1 MRTLPAHDPIRL
13 DAEKVA
19 RRLGPSDSLGQ
30 DIIVAGGTGLV
41 GRYVIATLQAMQ
53 RLYGYHQRLWS
64 ISGSITNPKL
74 ANESVRHVNVD
85 LRRPDPQ
92 AHVSLPPKATC
103 LIFAAGYGQPSKFM
117 GSPLDSLSINVTGL
131 AWLMERVADGG
142 HVLYLSSA
150 EVYSGLTEGPFTEEK
165 LGTTGPTHPRAHYIE
180 AKRAGEALALAA
192 SDRGRLT
199 VSVARL
205 ALAYGPGTRADD
217 GRVLNE
223 FIRSALTRG
232 LVTMRDPGRHKRTY
246 CYVSDAVDMMLW
258 MLMNSQSGVFNVG
271 GESRT
276 SIRQLAQL
284 VARYCGAHLT
294 VPEGPDDG
302 LPGAPGDVWLSLNKL
317 RKAGYQGNLTP
328 LEVGLPRTI
337 DWQRNNLYTNVPRF
351 QQ

>member
-1 MRTLPAHDPIRL
+1 MRILPAHDLIRL
-13 DAEKVA
+13 DAEKIA

-30 DIIVAGGTGLV
+30 DVIVAGGTGLV
-41 GRYVIATLQAMQ
+41 GRYVISTLQAMQ
-53 RLYGYHQRLWS
+53 RLYGYDQRVWS
-64 ISGSITNPKL
+64 ISGSITDPKIAPEL
-74 ANESVRHVNVD
+74 VRHVHID
-85 LRRPDPQ
+85 LRRPDPRTETG
-92 AHVSLPPKATC
+92 LPPKASC

-117 GSPLDSLSINVTGL
+117 ASPLDSLSINVTGL
-131 AWLMERVADGG
+131 AWLLERVADGG
-142 HVLYLSSA
+142 RVLYLSSA
-150 EVYSGLTEGPFTEEK
+150 EVYSGLTEGPFTEER

-192 SDRGRLT
+192 ADRGRLS

-232 LVTMRDPGRHKRTY
+232 IVTMRDSGRHKRTY

-258 MLMNSQSGVFNVG
+258 MLMNSLPGVFNVG

-276 SIRQLAQL
+276 SIEQLAQS
-284 VARYCGAHLT
+284 VARYCGVGLA

-302 LPGAPGDVWLSLNKL
+302 PMGAPGDVWLSLNKL
-317 RKAGYQGNLTP
+317 REAGYQGDLTP

-337 DWQRNNLYTNVPRF
+337 EWQRNNLYRDLPRL